1 MTASAISLALLLA
14 ATHALAPSQPPVTLH
29 YTPKHRLH
37 RNRRGHPEHPG
48 RLDEFILPTARSL
61 GDAVAWRELG
71 APRSDALDAVLRVH
85 DGDHVARV
93 ERASARRFGRARLG
107 PDTFVNR
114 RSQEAFLCGVSLWL
128 DAVDGALNRSSGV
141 EFALSRPPGHHA
153 GRASADGF
161 CVYNYC
167 AAAAAH
173 ALDVHQCDWVA
184 ILDWDAH
191 HGNGVAA
198 YADEDPRICYAS
210 VHQAPLW
217 PNTGD
222 DASDR
227 GFHGNRL
234 SAPVARGAGPAA
246 FEAAWRSCVDFCE
259 AFAEQRGGK
268 GLAIV
273 CAGFD
278 ALEDDP
284 LVQCRL
290 GVDDFAP
297 LMEAVL
303 AWQPTVVA
311 GLEGGYCAAM
321 GPALRAALDP
331 ALGGDLAARVLA
343 ARAPDGGRDD
353 GGRVTLCS
361 EAALP
366 PRGGLK
372 RCAGVV
378 VCVDA
383 DGAPRAVAAR
393 LPPLGLPTS
402 GFGDFDPN
410 VRTLR
415 DRATGTKFYVDSGDV
430 RGPWCPE
437 WAFGRRGGDR
447 PGRPKLSTVAR
458 KAASWVLYRRAR
470 RDRRTLATARIEVVD
485 GAATVSRAE
494 YDALVAAA
502 ANTSI
507 PRRKRL
513 RRLVLAGAISQGNFD
528 SLAASGAATITTAY
542 DASAG
547 TVRSSCV
554 TSGGFELG
562 SYLVRLSGEPTPGT
576 DAVIAQLLHGGDFTK
591 VKRSANGFA
600 KIAAGVA
607 VFVEP
612 AARGRNL
619 GVVLFKEAM
628 RACRAL
634 GFDYMLFI
642 EQDTGSGRLVAW
654 YESIGFV
661 VVPSDAIPGLDRAM
675 VGPLPDDAAYY
686 DADREDAIRV
696 VKFER

>member
-1 MTASAISLALLLA
+1 MAISLALLLA

-48 RLDEFILPTARSL
+48 RLDEFILPTARNL

-114 RSQEAFLCGVSLWL
+114 RSHEAFLCGVSLWL

-173 ALDVHQCDWVA
+173 ALDVHKCDWVA

-259 AFAEQRGGK
+259 AFAEKRGGR
-268 GLAIV
+268 GLVIV

-303 AWQPTVVA
+303 DWQPTVVA

-321 GPALRAALDP
+321 GPALRAGADP
-331 ALGGDLAARVLA
+331 GAGGDLALLRAR
-343 ARAPDGGRDD
+343 RAPDGGRDD
-353 GGRVTLCS
+353 GGRVALCS

-372 RCAGVV
+372 R
-378 VCVDA
+378 
-383 DGAPRAVAAR
+383 
-393 LPPLGLPTS
+393 
-402 GFGDFDPN
+402 
-410 VRTLR
+410 
-415 DRATGTKFYVDSGDV
+415 GDV

-437 WAFGRRGGDR
+437 WAFGAGAATSRA
-447 PGRPKLSTVAR
+447 GRSSTVAR

-494 YDALVAAA
+494 YDALVAAVA
-502 ANTSI
+502 KTSI
-507 PRRKRL
+507 PTRQRL
-513 RRLVLAGAISQGNFD
+513 RARL
-528 SLAASGAATITTAY
+528 
-542 DASAG
+542 
-547 TVRSSCV
+547 R
-554 TSGGFELG
+554 
-562 SYLVRLSGEPTPGT
+562 
-576 DAVIAQLLHGGDFTK
+576 
-591 VKRSANGFA
+591 
-600 KIAAGVA
+600 
-607 VFVEP
+607 
-612 AARGRNL
+612 
-619 GVVLFKEAM
+619 
-628 RACRAL
+628 
-634 GFDYMLFI
+634 
-642 EQDTGSGRLVAW
+642 
-654 YESIGFV
+654 
-661 VVPSDAIPGLDRAM
+661 LDRAM

-696 VKFER
+696 VQFER